1 MELEK
6 AILSACNV
14 APDLV
19 FIDPV
24 FFAEEWQEKTG
35 LGGCFA
41 DLAEQVRE
49 QRRAGAGLGNT
60 PEEKGGKEGSGEEG
74 GKEGSGKEGSEALA
88 EEVIR
93 LVLRSEALLKGA
105 SACEISENPDI
116 VEENERKERRADSVR
131 KGTPEGLDMV
141 LRCRKMALPLMEWF
155 QDNARILRWRSDP
168 RPYYVWISE
177 IMLQQTRVEAVKA
190 YFDRFVE
197 SLPDIKALA
206 ECPEEKLLKLW
217 EGLGY
222 YNRVRNLQKAARQVM
237 EEYEGKL
244 PDSYVKLQKL
254 PGIGSY
260 TAGAI
265 ASIAYGKPAP
275 AVDGNVLRV
284 LKRLTGSRDDITK
297 PAVKKEAELLF
308 GALAEWVDQI
318 GRRPGDLNQALME
331 LGATVCLPN
340 GKPSCESCPTESL
353 CRIAGGEEWR
363 EIPVKPVKKSRRIE
377 ERTVFVIVQK
387 TARESRTLDKTGS
400 EESKTEETRDRK
412 KLFLENGERI
422 GLCRRPEKGLL
433 AGLWELPNLEG
444 RLSVKEAEKCLA
456 EEFELEA
463 VELVELGEAK
473 HIFSHVEWRM
483 VGYAVRIAER
493 TRILPPIQMV
503 TGEELAEEYSLP
515 SAFEAYRPELEAES
529 KPSI

>member
-1 MELEK
+1 MELEE
-6 AILSACNV
+6 AILSACNM

-24 FFAEEWQEKTG
+24 LFAEEWREKTG

-49 QRRAGAGLGNT
+49 QRRAGARLGNT
-60 PEEKGGKEGSGEEG
+60 PEEEG
-74 GKEGSGKEGSEALA
+74 GEALA

-93 LVLRSEALLKGA
+93 LVLRSEALLKGVL
-105 SACEISENPDI
+105 ACEISENPDI
-116 VEENERKERRADSVR
+116 AEESVRKERIADSVR
-131 KGTPEGLDMV
+131 KGTPEVLDMV

-155 QDNARILRWRSDP
+155 KDNARILRWRSDP

-190 YFDRFVE
+190 YFDRFIE

-222 YNRVRNLQKAARQVM
+222 YNRVRNLQKAARPVM

-244 PDSYVKLQKL
+244 PDSYVKLQRL

-297 PAVKKEAELLF
+297 PVVKKEAELLF
-308 GALAEWVDQI
+308 GALAEWVAQT

-340 GKPSCESCPTESL
+340 GKPSCESCPAESL
-353 CRIAGGEEWR
+353 CRIAKGEEWR

-377 ERTVFVIVQK
+377 ERTVFVILQK
-387 TARESRTLDKTGS
+387 AAKESRTSDKTGT
-400 EESKTEETRDRK
+400 EESKTEDRTKDRK

-444 RLSVKEAEKCLA
+444 KLSFKEAEKCLA

-483 VGYAVRIAER
+483 VGYAVRIAEC
-493 TRILPPIQMV
+493 TKILPPIQMV

-529 KPSI
+529 KSSI